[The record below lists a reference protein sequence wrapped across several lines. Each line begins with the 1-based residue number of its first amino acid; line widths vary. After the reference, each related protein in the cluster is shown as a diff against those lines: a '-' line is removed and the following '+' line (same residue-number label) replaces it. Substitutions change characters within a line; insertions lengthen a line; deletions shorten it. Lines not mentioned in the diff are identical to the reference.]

1 MKNVYVLTAGD
12 DLESYHIVG
21 IYSTQELAEQAQSH
35 CPDSIIETYELDSKK
50 PPVHPQ
56 GHTAWQVVII
66 VRTNKISWC
75 NQVDS
80 LEYGFE
86 QSEHHYHYNSIWSFA
101 DNHYVVKCWA
111 TDKEHAEEIAMN
123 KFQQWKENNENEVNQ

>member
-1 MKNVYVLTAGD
+1 MKNVYVLTSGD

-21 IYSTQELAEQAQSH
+21 IYSTKELAEQAQKH
-35 CPDSIIETYELDSKK
+35 CPVSIIETYELDSKN

-56 GHTAWQVVII
+56 GHTAWHVEIHDK
-66 VRTNKISWC
+66 TNEISWC
-75 NQVDS
+75 EQVDS

-86 QSEHHYHYNSIWSFA
+86 PSEHHYKPAWHKHHY
-101 DNHYVVKCWA
+101 YQVKCWA

-123 KFQQWKENNENEVNQ
+123 KFQQWKENNENEVH

>member
-12 DLESYHIVG
+12 GYHIVG

-35 CPDSIIETYELDSKK
+35 CPDSNIDTYELDSKK
-50 PPVHPQ
+50 PHVHPQ
-56 GHTAWQVVII
+56 GHTAWQVQIN
-66 VRTNKISWC
+66 VRTNKFYGRK
-75 NQVDS
+75 VDC

-86 QSEHHYHYNSIWSFA
+86 PSEHHYKPPARRTA

-123 KFQQWKENNENEVNQ
+123 KFQQWKENNENEVH